1 METSLSEWITFFLLV
16 RLTRRQGNMD
26 EISGRSAVIAVNAA
40 YLNKAIAVKRNITET
55 DIKTE
60 EEARPTLGRLL
71 VASGKNHKGRLV
83 KHVAH
88 AGSEEEE

>member
-1 METSLSEWITFFLLV
+1 
-16 RLTRRQGNMD
+16 MD

-40 YLNKAIAVKRNITET
+40 YKAIAVKRNITET

-60 EEARPTLGRLL
+60 EETRPTLGRLL
-71 VASGKNHKGRLV
+71 VASAKNHKGRLV

-88 AGSEEEE
+88 AGSEEEK

>member
-1 METSLSEWITFFLLV
+1 METTLSEWITFFLLV

-40 YLNKAIAVKRNITET
+40 YKAIAVKRNITET

-60 EEARPTLGRLL
+60 EENKADIGTIACRISQESTRRLKAL
-71 VASGKNHKGRLV
+71 S
-83 KHVAH
+83 
-88 AGSEEEE
+88 AGP